1 MKSISK
7 SAQGILEYSILL
19 GAIVAVIVVVMVRKD
34 NGIGARVNASYVKMG
49 GALSNV
55 TDSFTNQ
62 LVN

>member
-1 MKSISK
+1 
-7 SAQGILEYSILL
+7 
-19 GAIVAVIVVVMVRKD
+19 VIVVVMVRKD